1 VTRSGA
7 LAALLLLLW
16 VPAAHASVEAGQRLY
31 QDKGCAGCHVIDGQ
45 GGAVGPDLTL
55 EGTVPGHDHDWHV
68 RHLMDPAAV
77 VPGSIMPKL
86 IQDPAQAEDLADYLT
101 SLGSEAEAAPAPEAT
116 PPAPEQAAPAP
127 AAPVEAAPPDPAE
140 PTPAEPAAAEPAPV
154 EQAPVKETP
163 VEAAPV
169 ADAPA
174 EQVEAEPAPVEAA
187 PPQEAPAKMVPAQ
200 TAPAQKAP
208 AAEAP
213 APPAEAVSPPARAA
227 PAEPL
232 PPQAAPAEPLPE
244 DPAVTRGRAVYAA
257 RGCSGCHK
265 MRGSGGTLG
274 PDLTFE
280 GEVAGHDADWH
291 RRHFADPRS
300 VSPGSAMPAFDL
312 TPAERDDLV
321 AFMLSL
327 KRLER
332 DRTLQPDL
340 ARRFAAVGTV
350 LEGLRDR
357 IDRAHRKG
365 RNVDDL
371 NVQLSGAWTHV
382 GTVEEMVRRQDT
394 VNAEDEIAAAE
405 ATARSLAGV
414 LDAFDWQL
422 RERLYAAVGVIALI
436 LFGCWIFLRK
446 IRLLVREWDAEE
458 GAREA
463 ARSRG
468 RRGPPLPPT
477 PEGDA

>member
-16 VPAAHASVEAGQRLY
+16 APAAHASVEAGQRLY

-45 GGAVGPDLTL
+45 GGAVGPDLTR

-68 RHLMDPAAV
+68 RHLLDPAGV

-101 SLGSEAEAAPAPEAT
+101 SLGAEAAPPEPAPEAAPEAAAPAPEPAA
-116 PPAPEQAAPAP
+116 PGLAAPEPSSAP
-127 AAPVEAAPPDPAE
+127 AAPVEA
-140 PTPAEPAAAEPAPV
+140 TPAEPAPAQVTPAKPAPAKP
-154 EQAPVKETP
+154 APLETAPAAETP
-163 VEAAPV
+163 VEKAPV
-169 ADAPA
+169 TEAPA
-174 EQVEAEPAPVEAA
+174 RQVEAEKAPAQAAPVGKAPVGKAPVGKAPAEAA
-187 PPQEAPAKMVPAQ
+187 PP
-200 TAPAQKAP
+200 
-208 AAEAP
+208 
-213 APPAEAVSPPARAA
+213 PPEAVSAA
-227 PAEPL
+227 
-232 PPQAAPAEPLPE
+232 PLPE

-357 IDRAHRKG
+357 IDRAHKKG

-371 NVQLSGAWTHV
+371 NVQLSDAWTHV

-405 ATARSLAGV
+405 ATAQSLAEV

-422 RERLYAAVGVIALI
+422 RERLYAAAGVIALI

-446 IRLLVREWDAEE
+446 IRLLVREWDAGE

-463 ARSRG
+463 ARARG